1 MPADRRAVVR
11 DLFGEPTKQADTRI
25 AAKAQQSE
33 STLLGRYAEFMVCAY
48 LSRLGHTVH
57 HVDAAGFDLI
67 LEYENASYRI
77 DVKSTSHTYIGP
89 RKEMAFWNVHK
100 NYRIELGTEHGTEQG
115 KRRNRRMLLP
125 DDCDMLALFHNS
137 FSTVVYYPVT
147 KPLKQVR
154 LPLSQVR
161 NTDYGEASLKAAV
174 IAKSRSGVA
183 WR

>member
-1 MPADRRAVVR
+1 VPADRRSVVR
-11 DLFGEPTKQADTRI
+11 DLFGEPTKQVDTRI

-48 LSRLGHTVH
+48 LSKLGHTVH

-67 LEYENASYRI
+67 LEYENVSYRI

-89 RKEMAFWNVHK
+89 RKEMAFWNLHK
-100 NYRIELGTEHGTEQG
+100 NYRIEQG
-115 KRRNRRMLLP
+115 ERRTRRMLLP
-125 DDCDMLALFHNS
+125 NDCDMLALFHNS

-161 NTDYGEASLKAAV
+161 NSDYGEASLKAAV
-174 IAKSRSGVA
+174 IAKSKSGA
-183 WR
+183 TWR